1 MHSIYRQFVN
11 GPEFPFGEPWWHLN
25 DDGWEL
31 GNLDGPWRSVGRT
44 FPVLTGKPPR
54 GRGEGECDFP
64 PGGWKTHHKSSFTR
78 PDRRM
83 GTWWRGDWGIKH
95 PSGETRNPA
104 GAKARTSRGEVPGG
118 HLCSSSPSLE
128 RLGRQARDP
137 LRLLG
142 CQTSLFLQKS
152 LLNCRGQRHKNVF
165 FFFLFLFKASPL
177 PTPSEW
183 AGRAAVGRGEIATEG
198 MQVGMTVGDDEG

>member
-1 MHSIYRQFVN
+1 MMV
-11 GPEFPFGEPWWHLN
+11 
-25 DDGWEL
+25 
-31 GNLDGPWRSVGRT
+31 GNLATWMGLGDRSVGRSLYSRES
-44 FPVLTGKPPR
+44 PLGVVEKASVI
-54 GRGEGECDFP
+54 FP

-165 FFFLFLFKASPL
+165 FFFFFFFSRPL
-177 PTPSEW
+177 HCQPPLS
-183 AGRAAVGRGEIATEG
+183 GRAGQRLEEGR
-198 MQVGMTVGDDEG
+198 